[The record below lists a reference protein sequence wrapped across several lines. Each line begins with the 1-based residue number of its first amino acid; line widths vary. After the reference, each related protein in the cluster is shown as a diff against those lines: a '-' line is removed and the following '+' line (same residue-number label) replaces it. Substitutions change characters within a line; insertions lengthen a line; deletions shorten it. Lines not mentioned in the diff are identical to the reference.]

1 MTFLVAGIVLMVS
14 AAQTQ
19 LAPFDVKTLRLGTV
33 STVVIVLESDCD
45 PCFQPVEFYKRLM
58 KMKAMD
64 GKKRKVIVVAM
75 DGVWPVKDRAKAAG
89 FAPHGTTSGPY
100 PDLEWPAVKTAPTI
114 LVLDGSG
121 KQRGVWVGPF
131 DVGKQKAIT
140 AAATAR

>member
-1 MTFLVAGIVLMVS
+1 MTFLVTGILAVAMAVQ
-14 AAQTQ
+14 AP
-19 LAPFDVKTLRLGTV
+19 LAPFDVKTLKLGSV
-33 STVVIVLESDCD
+33 STVVIVLESDCE
-45 PCFQPVEFYKRLM
+45 PCFEPVEFYKRLM
-58 KMKAMD
+58 KMKTMD

-100 PDLEWPAVKTAPTI
+100 PDLEWPAVRTAPTI

-131 DVGKQKAIT
+131 TVDKQKAIT